1 MFNVIIEFSVF
12 LILLSVPIENT
23 RQVNARS
30 RQERGKPL
38 PLDYLL
44 QMDLTIPVTLT
55 RPQEQVLRHPNSGIR
70 CISDAPIGNQ

>member
-38 PLDYLL
+38 PLDYY
-44 QMDLTIPVTLT
+44 VTDGSDNSSHT
-55 RPQEQVLRHPNSGIR
+55 NSTVGTVLRHPYSDLH
-70 CISDAPIGNQ
+70 CIC